1 MGFITLSTNESTGF
15 KSRELQSVNV
25 GPHRGT
31 HLKLRLGAAHANRH
45 NSFHQVA
52 LIAVNVLGTELSADG
67 TDEVN
72 EQLAASATDVVPLS
86 VCDDL
91 SFSMY
96 VDESVADVVR
106 EMESK
111 KSAAVNGEWNRTFIH
126 RCIFTYFGRMMSA
139 KANNRHSVNLYE
151 MYINQLCQHSIQ
163 GSLTRIQLS

>member
-52 LIAVNVLGTELSADG
+52 LIAVNVLGTDLSADG
-67 TDEVN
+67 TDEFA
-72 EQLAASATDVVPLS
+72 EQLAASATDVAPLS

-96 VDESVADVVR
+96 VDESVAEVVR

-111 KSAAVNGEWNRTFIH
+111 KTAAVNGECEATVRRYDQFSFNVLPISVKVFVLFI
-126 RCIFTYFGRMMSA
+126 CVDI
-139 KANNRHSVNLYE
+139 K
-151 MYINQLCQHSIQ
+151 QHV
-163 GSLTRIQLS
+163 